1 MDALDVILKAN
12 DLVAVLGR
20 EVTVRLLDISASGCL
35 LESASRLVLG
45 STGSLL
51 VNFEGKEYVD
61 DVRIMR
67 CRQFEGSSGAY
78 QIGAEF
84 LWTNTPHDRSLRR
97 VVTHLQSSAIKTG
110 SFGQSTRM

>member
-1 MDALDVILKAN
+1 MDAFDAILKAN

-20 EVTVRLLDISASGCL
+20 EVSVRLLDISASGCL
-35 LESASRLVLG
+35 LESSSRLVLG
-45 STGSLL
+45 TTGSLL
-51 VNFEGKEYVD
+51 VRFEGKDYVD

-84 LWTNTPHDRSLRR
+84 LWTKTPHERSLRR
-97 VVTHLQSSAIKTG
+97 VVTHLRASAIKSG

>member
-20 EVTVRLLDISASGCL
+20 EVSVRLLDISASGCL

-67 CRQFEGSSGAY
+67 CGRFEGSSGAY

-84 LWTNTPHDRSLRR
+84 LWTSTPHDRSLRL
-97 VVTHLQSSAIKTG
+97 VVTHLQASAIKSG

>member
-1 MDALDVILKAN
+1 MDALDAILKAN

-20 EVTVRLLDISASGCL
+20 EVSVRLLDISASGCL

-45 STGSLL
+45 TTGSL
-51 VNFEGKEYVD
+51 VVSFEGKDYVD

-67 CRQFEGSSGAY
+67 CREFEGSSGAY

-97 VVTHLQSSAIKTG
+97 VVTHLQVSAIKSA

>member
-20 EVTVRLLDISASGCL
+20 EVSVRLLDISASGCL

-78 QIGAEF
+78 HIGAEF

>member
-1 MDALDVILKAN
+1 VS
-12 DLVAVLGR
+12 
-20 EVTVRLLDISASGCL
+20 VRLLDISASGCL
-35 LESASRLVLG
+35 LETASRLVLG
-45 STGSLL
+45 TTGSL
-51 VNFEGKEYVD
+51 VVSFEGRDYVD

-97 VVTHLQSSAIKTG
+97 VVTHLQVSAIKSG
-110 SFGQSTRM
+110 SFGHTRM

>member
-45 STGSLL
+45 TTGSLV
-51 VNFEGKEYVD
+51 VNFEGRDYAD

-67 CRQFEGSSGAY
+67 CREFEGSSGAY

-97 VVTHLQSSAIKTG
+97 VVTHLQVSAIKSG

>member
-1 MDALDVILKAN
+1 MDGLDPILKAN

-20 EVTVRLLDISASGCL
+20 EVSVRLLDISASGCL

-51 VNFEGKEYVD
+51 VNFEGKDYVD

-67 CRQFEGSSGAY
+67 CLQFEGSSGTY

-97 VVTHLQSSAIKTG
+97 VVTHLQVSAIKSS
-110 SFGQSTRM
+110 SFGLSTRM

>member
-20 EVTVRLLDISASGCL
+20 EVSVRLLDISASGCL

-51 VNFEGKEYVD
+51 VTVEGKEYVD